1 MVALTTQS
9 FLHLWPLIKFDILV
23 PYAHSSTSSLLLFT
37 RVKVLRAAGSISLGS
52 KEATTT
58 GYQGPVVTVFLNRA
72 FCCFL
77 LLAQKT
83 MVIILSMHIIIFT
96 YIILCEHMILFKHI
110 KLSIYII
117 LG

>member
-72 FCCFL
+72 FL
-77 LLAQKT
+77 LFSVPGTENYRDHTFYA
-83 MVIILSMHIIIFT
+83 HNN
-96 YIILCEHMILFKHI
+96 
-110 KLSIYII
+110 IYINYTM
-117 LG
+117 

>member
-72 FCCFL
+72 FL
-77 LLAQKT
+77 LFSAPGTENYGDHTFYAHNNINIHYT
-83 MVIILSMHIIIFT
+83 M
-96 YIILCEHMILFKHI
+96 
-110 KLSIYII
+110 
-117 LG
+117 

>member
-9 FLHLWPLIKFDILV
+9 FLHLLPLIKFDILV

-37 RVKVLRAAGSISLGS
+37 RVKVLRAAGFISLGS

-72 FCCFL
+72 FLMFS
-77 LLAQKT
+77 APGT
-83 MVIILSMHIIIFT
+83 ENYGDHTF
-96 YIILCEHMILFKHI
+96 YAHNN
-110 KLSIYII
+110 IYIHYTM
-117 LG
+117 